1 MGLIDGVEITAAEL
15 RDYGRFRTLS
25 DTALLGCIQR
35 AKLYVANLSPN
46 LSKSVNP
53 AEDAKALI
61 LSYAAHLG
69 RIMEPRPTSL
79 SVDGVSA
86 SRPTPALS
94 DEFLQEFLDRLET
107 FRSVQVAYMD

>member
-1 MGLIDGVEITAAEL
+1 MGWIDGVEVTTAEL
-15 RDYGRFRTLS
+15 REYGRFKTLS

-35 AKLYVANLSPN
+35 AKLYVANLSPD

-53 AEDAKALI
+53 AEDAKALVMA
-61 LSYAAHLG
+61 YAAHLG

-86 SRPTPALS
+86 SRPAPALS
-94 DEFLQEFLDRLET
+94 DEFLQEFLDRLT
-107 FRSVQVAYMD
+107 AFRDVQVMYAP